1 MDEPTSSVD
10 DVTENKLLEA
20 IKKSFN
26 GRTIITIAVITIYL
40 SARILIYNSNN
51 MLLTYYYMFF
61 L

>member
-26 GRTIITIAVITIYL
+26 GRTVITIAVITIHL
-40 SARILIYNSNN
+40 SAHILSYNSNN
-51 MLLTYYYMFF
+51 ILLTYYYVF